1 MTNLVFSFVD
11 FATRI
16 LEEMG
21 GPHPRAGRKS
31 DQAHPPIH
39 PIKMANSLAGDEA
52 RVYELVARHFL
63 ACVSADAKGH
73 ETTVNVS
80 IASESFYASG
90 LMILERN
97 YLDVYPYERW
107 SDKEIPNYDNI
118 VEFYPDAIDL
128 VGGET
133 SAPNLLTEA
142 DLIALMDKHGIGT
155 DATHA
160 DHIETV
166 KQREYIGICE
176 GDKLIPGKLGMAL
189 CDGYDAMRLA
199 MSKPHLRAE
208 LESDLKRICDGTK
221 NGAVVK
227 TEQIAKYR
235 NAFEVAGS
243 KLERLEAACS
253 HYLDEAPVP
262 GYFVPP

>member
-1 MTNLVFSFVD
+1 M
-11 FATRI
+11 
-16 LEEMG
+16 
-21 GPHPRAGRKS
+21 
-31 DQAHPPIH
+31 
-39 PIKMANSLAGDEA
+39 
-52 RVYELVARHFL
+52 YELVARHFL

-166 KQREYIGICE
+166 KQV
-176 GDKLIPGKLGMAL
+176 LNV
-189 CDGYDAMRLA
+189 
-199 MSKPHLRAE
+199 LR
-208 LESDLKRICDGTK
+208 SMFQSPCHRW
-221 NGAVVK
+221 
-227 TEQIAKYR
+227 
-235 NAFEVAGS
+235 
-243 KLERLEAACS
+243 
-253 HYLDEAPVP
+253 
-262 GYFVPP
+262 